1 MAEENNN
8 STIIALAGMM
18 GEMKKGLQNVEA
30 QVTDLRNDYNAGREK
45 AIAAHQQIVGVLNEK
60 MDRSELKTTYD
71 VVPKA
76 QWVKDNWIIIMLI
89 ISLGIALGFL
99 RKGDRLET
107 VKEIVSTV
115 KDGKKTSK

>member
-1 MAEENNN
+1 MAEDNNN

-18 GEMKKGLQNVEA
+18 GEMKKGLQNVET

-60 MDRSELKTTYD
+60 LDRSELKTTYD

-76 QWVKDNWIIIMLI
+76 QWVKDNWVIIMLI
-89 ISLGIALGFL
+89 VGLMVALGFL
-99 RKGDRLET
+99 RKGDRLDH
-107 VKEIVSTV
+107 VKEIVETV
-115 KDGKKTSK
+115 KDGKKINK